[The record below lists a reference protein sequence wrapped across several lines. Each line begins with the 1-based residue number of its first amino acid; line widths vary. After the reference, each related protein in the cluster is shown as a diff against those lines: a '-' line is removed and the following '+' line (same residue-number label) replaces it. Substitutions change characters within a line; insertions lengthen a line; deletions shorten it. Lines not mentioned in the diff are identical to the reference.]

1 MLGTSADIH
10 VVDIDLVLQPK
21 ENVDPTSST
30 LQQKDATVSGSIL
43 ITSAYELQVDS
54 EQELNKT
61 MHTGCSM
68 FALRFISSS
77 TASIYFFTCSY
88 GMPRYSYK
96 EHNYFFYL
104 AGTRRQSSNI
114 ANIGKDF
121 TTISRSSIFSHF
133 STRYGNFSIKHYQQ
147 GDSKIFSC

>member
-68 FALRFISSS
+68 FALRFS
-77 TASIYFFTCSY
+77 
-88 GMPRYSYK
+88 
-96 EHNYFFYL
+96 
-104 AGTRRQSSNI
+104 
-114 ANIGKDF
+114 
-121 TTISRSSIFSHF
+121 
-133 STRYGNFSIKHYQQ
+133 
-147 GDSKIFSC
+147 